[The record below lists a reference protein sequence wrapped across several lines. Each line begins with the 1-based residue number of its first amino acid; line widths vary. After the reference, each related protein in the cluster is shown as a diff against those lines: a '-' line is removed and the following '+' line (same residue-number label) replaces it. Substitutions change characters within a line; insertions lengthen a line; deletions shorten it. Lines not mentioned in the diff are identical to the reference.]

1 VPTYR
6 TIKRS
11 DWTKSL
17 LFIGIYVSAISITA
31 FILLV
36 TYWYVWI
43 ALVAGGMLL
52 LVLWH
57 KKSTAYHCPKCGN
70 EFEISFL
77 TDFFSPHGVTKDGGG
92 WTYLKCP
99 RCQNRTKMEI
109 LVKDKRQVVN

>member
-1 VPTYR
+1 LTYR
-6 TIKRS
+6 KIKRC

-17 LFIGIYVSAISITA
+17 TFIGIYVAVISITA

-36 TYWYVWI
+36 TYWYLWI
-43 ALVAGGMLL
+43 VLVVGGLFI

-57 KKSTAYHCPKCGN
+57 KKSTAYHCPICGN

-77 TDFFSPHGVTKDGGG
+77 TDFFSPHGVTKNGGG

-99 RCQNRTKMEI
+99 KCSNRTKMEI
-109 LVKDKRQVVN
+109 LVKTKKQIKTN